1 MQKNDVLNSNLKRM
15 LIYWQLYKV
24 NLIEIKESETIKE
37 LVQIAKQNKNKSF
50 VDIRQLAVE
59 QIRAMNAFLFKLKG
73 TMSSTTWNLLM
84 QELSSEKLKEMNLL
98 LDEVVEFNEQD
109 LEDITKQIKNWK
121 QNARMQNNSSKDQNS
136 NNEG

>member
-98 LDEVVEFNEQD
+98 LDEVVEFNEQG

-121 QNARMQNNSSKDQNS
+121 QD
-136 NNEG
+136 GTT

>member
-1 MQKNDVLNSNLKRM
+1 MEKNDVLNSNLKRM

-24 NLIEIKESETIKE
+24 NLIEIKESETVKE

-59 QIRAMNAFLFKLKG
+59 QIRSMNSFLFKLKS

-84 QELSSEKLKEMNLL
+84 QELSSEKLKEINLL
-98 LDEVVEFNEQD
+98 LDDVAEMDTVD
-109 LEDITKQIKNWK
+109 IEDITKQIKNWK
-121 QNARMQNNSSKDQNS
+121 HDGS
-136 NNEG
+136 NRTNTGS

>member
-1 MQKNDVLNSNLKRM
+1 MEKNDVLNSNLKRM

-24 NLIEIKESETIKE
+24 NLIEIKESETVKE

-59 QIRAMNAFLFKLKG
+59 QIRSMNSFLFKLKS

-84 QELSSEKLKEMNLL
+84 QELSSEKLKDINLL
-98 LDEVVEFNEQD
+98 LDDVAEMDTVD
-109 LEDITKQIKNWK
+109 IEDITKQIKNWK
-121 QNARMQNNSSKDQNS
+121 HDGS
-136 NNEG
+136 NRTNTGS